1 MKSLLSLFIVL
12 VLLFMAQNLTA
23 QVSAT
28 VEVEEMLFCTAVEE
42 RVPVG
47 ADTVFSDTVG
57 TVYCF
62 TKLSSSEDSTSI
74 AHVWYYNDQEM
85 ARVNLNVLA
94 KSWRTWSSKTILQEW
109 IGKWRV
115 DAVSEAGEVLKSKA
129 FEVK

>member
-1 MKSLLSLFIVL
+1 MKSLSSLFIVL
-12 VLLFMAQNLTA
+12 VLFFWAQSLTA

-28 VEVEEMLFCTAVEE
+28 VAVEEMVFCAAVEE
-42 RVPVG
+42 RVPIG
-47 ADTVFSDTVG
+47 ADTVFLGTVG

-62 TKLSSSEDSTSI
+62 TKLSSSEDSTTI
-74 AHVWYYNDQEM
+74 AHVWYYNEQEM

-94 KSWRTWSSKTILQEW
+94 KSWRTWSSKTILEEW

-115 DAVSEAGEVLKSKA
+115 DVVSEAGEVIESKG